1 MTVITLIGLRGS
13 GKSSVAAPLAARQNA
28 DWIDAD
34 DEIERRAGKSITEIF
49 ADEGDPH
56 FRQLERAVMQ
66 DLLSRESL
74 IIAAGGG
81 AILNAETRAEMQ
93 TAGPVVWLNA
103 SVAALE
109 QRINQDATTDSRRPA
124 LTTRASQREEIQH
137 LLEQREPLYREAATM
152 IIQTD
157 DKSVTQIVD
166 EIISALD
173 SPS

>member
-13 GKSSVAAPLAARQNA
+13 GKSSIAAPLAARQNA

-34 DEIERRAGKSITEIF
+34 DEIERRAGKSISEIF
-49 ADEGDPH
+49 ADEGEPH

-66 DLLSRESL
+66 DLLSRESI

-81 AILNAETRAEMQ
+81 AILNAETRAAMR

-103 SVAALE
+103 SVEALE
-109 QRINQDATTDSRRPA
+109 QRINQDASTGSRRPA

-137 LLEQREPLYREAATM
+137 LLEQREPLYREAAS
-152 IIQTD
+152 IVIQTD
-157 DKSVTQIVD
+157 DKSVDQIVE

-173 SPS
+173 TPS